1 MGDFNIPW
9 NNKEHSET
17 LEFQELLST
26 FNLVQ
31 HVNFVTHNGGNTLD
45 YIISREDDHLVT
57 SVSQGDMIADHSTVL
72 VNLQV
77 SKPPTTRKK
86 MSLCKIKSTNS
97 KKFGQDLSETLSSL
111 TLPNDVSDAFSL
123 FGESITTA
131 LDIHAPL
138 QEKIISIRLKMPWYT
153 TEVLEAKREKRQAER
168 KWKATNREEDKKLF
182 KSKRNQ
188 YCFKIKIAKA
198 NYFKARVE
206 ECDNDQKK
214 LFQVLDQLLHQ
225 KQTQVL
231 PSFTEAKKLAEALSA
246 YFTTK
251 IEKIRQK
258 IDAKSPTILVEN
270 QDCSQCEETLPAFEL
285 FTEEEILK
293 VIKAAKNS
301 TCELD
306 IIPTKLLKDIVG
318 SLLPTITKIMNLS
331 LSSGIVPLSLK
342 HAIVRPHLKKP
353 HADSEDFTN
362 YRPVSNLSFLSKIL
376 EKLVAKRL
384 LSHMDN
390 HNLHEVMQSAYKKNH
405 STETALVRVQNDIL
419 THIDNKHGVILV
431 LLDLSAAFDTI
442 DHKTLLHQLRHRMG
456 ISGTALEWF
465 RSYLTGR
472 TQAVCI
478 EGEYSTAVPLQFGV
492 PQGSVLG
499 PLLYTIYTLPLGDLL
514 RKQGVSY
521 HLYADDTQLYLAFD
535 FSETTSQHESLNKL
549 QNCVSRIKSWMTT
562 NKLMLNENKTEV
574 ICISSN
580 YFNDQVSINQF
591 SVDDTIVIPASS
603 VRNIGVMFD
612 NTMSMK
618 NQVTSLCKAAHFH
631 LRNIG
636 RIRKSVTY
644 EACEKLIHALITS
657 RLDYCNATLYGVTDG
672 QHQRLQKMFNIAAR
686 ILTLTPPSEDIETVL
701 LETLHWLPVEQ
712 RIQYKILLLTF
723 KVLHG
728 LALQYLS
735 ELLKLQVTER
745 DTRQT
750 DTNRLHQPV
759 MNTRT
764 LGDRAF
770 VCSST
775 NPMEQPTSK
784 DEAC

>member
-1 MGDFNIPW
+1 
-9 NNKEHSET
+9 
-17 LEFQELLST
+17 
-26 FNLVQ
+26 
-31 HVNFVTHNGGNTLD
+31 
-45 YIISREDDHLVT
+45 
-57 SVSQGDMIADHSTVL
+57 
-72 VNLQV
+72 
-77 SKPPTTRKK
+77 
-86 MSLCKIKSTNS
+86 MSLRKIKSSNS
-97 KKFGQDLSETLSSL
+97 NKFGQDLSETLSSL
-111 TLPNDVSDAFSL
+111 TLPNDVSDAFSH

-138 QEKIISIRLKMPWYT
+138 QEKIISIRPKMPWYT
-153 TEVLEAKREKRQAER
+153 TEVLEAKTEKRQAER
-168 KWKATNREEDKKLF
+168 KWKATNREDDKKLF

-188 YCFKIKIAKA
+188 YCYKIKIAKA

-231 PSFTEAKKLAEALSA
+231 PSFTEAKKVSRGTQCIL
-246 YFTTK
+246 YNQNR
-251 IEKIRQK
+251 KIRQK
-258 IDAKSPTILVEN
+258 IDAKSPTTLVEN
-270 QDCSQCEETLPAFEL
+270 QDCAQCEETLPAFEL

-293 VIKAAKNS
+293 VIMADNNS

-306 IIPTKLLKDIVG
+306 IIPTKLLKDVVG

-390 HNLHEVMQSAYKKNH
+390 HNLHEVMQSAYKKYH

-465 RSYLTGR
+465 RSYLNGR

-478 EGEYSTAVPLQFGV
+478 KGEYSTAVPLQFGV

-499 PLLYTIYTLPLGDLL
+499 QLLYTIYTLPLGDLL

-535 FSETTSQHESLNKL
+535 FSETTSQRESLNKL

-574 ICISSN
+574 ICISPN

-603 VRNIGVMFD
+603 VCNICVMFD

-631 LRNIG
+631 LQNIC
-636 RIRKSVTY
+636 RIRKHV
-644 EACEKLIHALITS
+644 KHVK
-657 RLDYCNATLYGVTDG
+657 N
-672 QHQRLQKMFNIAAR
+672 
-686 ILTLTPPSEDIETVL
+686 
-701 LETLHWLPVEQ
+701 
-712 RIQYKILLLTF
+712 
-723 KVLHG
+723 
-728 LALQYLS
+728 
-735 ELLKLQVTER
+735 
-745 DTRQT
+745 
-750 DTNRLHQPV
+750 
-759 MNTRT
+759 
-764 LGDRAF
+764 
-770 VCSST
+770 
-775 NPMEQPTSK
+775 
-784 DEAC
+784 